1 MGEISVQ
8 ERKQKIDRSYN
19 SYSNPDIGVQVCSPS
34 WGRQIKED
42 HRKGNRA

>member
-1 MGEISVQ
+1 MQFIYLLREGLMGEISVQ

-34 WGRQIKED
+34 
-42 HRKGNRA
+42 